1 MNPVAEVK
9 TNPIAAPKSDLEART
24 RIIQDNLRMMQS
36 YFDALFT
43 KDLSPMLDM
52 FAQDIEWLIVPTG
65 DTIKGRDQIAKLAA
79 NHWAA
84 SPNRIK
90 TLVNLFANEE
100 YASLEYRTA
109 GTLTNQADFPSIK
122 FEPTGKK
129 YDFLCCFVFR
139 IKNGKI
145 DRVHEY
151 FDLETVKRQLGTA
164 DAQHDTESF
173 AQKFKKIYLGDDLD
187 GFMQLVDKDAV
198 WTFMATGEKFSGVDQ
213 IRNLAEKAMAGR
225 IHTKDLHMELTN
237 MFTGEEQMCI
247 EYLHRG
253 IMPEHSTITGS
264 PAAGTEIAVPICI
277 TLHIKNGKFDKV
289 DEYLDLATLSGVKQH
304 LFSDTKPNPAPG
316 TDFAQTFTAAFT
328 SDDIESFMEL
338 IAPDAEWVIKATG
351 ETFRGLDQIRQLA
364 TRSVAA
370 RKHTDGLGIK
380 PTNVFTNSEGTKLC
394 WEYVHTGVVTD
405 KWPSSSAQK
414 PAPGTKFDLPI
425 MLMCEISQGKLVKVR
440 EYFDLPTLTEAGTPH
455 HLYS

>member
-1 MNPVAEVK
+1 MK
-9 TNPIAAPKSDLEART
+9 TNPDPVPESNGQARMQ
-24 RIIQDNLRMMQS
+24 RIQDNLQMMQT
-36 YFDALFT
+36 YFDALFG
-43 KDLSPMLDM
+43 KNLKPILDMLDES
-52 FAQDIEWLIVPTG
+52 IEWLIVPTG
-65 DTIKGRDQIAKLAA
+65 DTLKGKDEIARLAP

-84 SPNRIK
+84 SPDRIK

-100 YASLEYRTA
+100 YASLEYRTS

-129 YDFLCCFVFR
+129 YEFLCCFVFH

-151 FDLETVKRQLGTA
+151 FDMETVRRQLGTV
-164 DAQHDTESF
+164 DTQHDTESF

-198 WTFMATGEKFSGVDQ
+198 WSFMATGEKFRGLDQ
-213 IRNLAEKAMAGR
+213 IRKAAEKSMAGR

-237 MFTGEEQMCI
+237 MFSGEEQVCI
-247 EYLHRG
+247 EYLHRA
-253 IMPEHSTITGS
+253 IIPENSTITGS
-264 PAAGTEIAVPICI
+264 PPAGTEIAVPICI
-277 TLHIKNGKFDKV
+277 TMHVKNGKFDKF
-289 DEYLDLATLSGVKQH
+289 DEYMDLATLSGVKQH
-304 LFSDTKPNPAPG
+304 LFSDTGPSPDPG
-316 TDFAQTFTAAFT
+316 ANFVQAFTAAFT
-328 SDDIESFMEL
+328 SDDIESFLNL
-338 IAPDAEWVIKATG
+338 IAPEGEWVIMATG

-370 RKHTDGLGIK
+370 RNHTDGLGIK
-380 PTNVFTNSEGTKLC
+380 PTNVFTNAAGTKLC

-405 KWPSSSAQK
+405 RWPSSSAQK

-425 MLMCEISQGKLVKVR
+425 VLMCEIRRGKLVKVR
-440 EYFDLPTLTEAGTPH
+440 EYFDFLTLTEAGTPH